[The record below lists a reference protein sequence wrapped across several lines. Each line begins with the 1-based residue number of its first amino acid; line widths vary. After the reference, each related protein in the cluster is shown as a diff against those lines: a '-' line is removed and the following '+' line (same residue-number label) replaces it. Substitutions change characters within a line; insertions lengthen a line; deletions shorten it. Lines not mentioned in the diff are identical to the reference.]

1 MKKEERFYEKLVLA
15 LLILGTGFLY
25 YNAATA
31 KIVSPDSDMASMDFP
46 KGILIILAVLCIGKI
61 ITTCITSAKEHSLDD
76 ESRIFVDRRTWMT
89 AISIIIY
96 AILWNVIGFCLSS
109 FLFFYAEALILKKD
123 ANKKYTAL
131 ISIGVT
137 MFIFVIFGV
146 AFGVDFPEP
155 LLELFVG

>member
-15 LLILGTGFLY
+15 LLLLGTGFLY

-46 KGILIILAVLCIGKI
+46 KG

-155 LLELFVG
+155 LLELVVG

>member
-1 MKKEERFYEKLVLA
+1 MKKEERFYEKLA
-15 LLILGTGFLY
+15 LLLLGTGFLY

-109 FLFFYAEALILKKD
+109 FLFFQ
-123 ANKKYTAL
+123 
-131 ISIGVT
+131 S
-137 MFIFVIFGV
+137 
-146 AFGVDFPEP
+146 
-155 LLELFVG
+155 ELQCSFS

>member
-1 MKKEERFYEKLVLA
+1 M
-15 LLILGTGFLY
+15 
-25 YNAATA
+25 
-31 KIVSPDSDMASMDFP
+31 
-46 KGILIILAVLCIGKI
+46 IILAVLCIGKI
-61 ITTCITSAKEHSLDD
+61 ITSCITSAKEHSLDD

>member
-1 MKKEERFYEKLVLA
+1 M
-15 LLILGTGFLY
+15 
-25 YNAATA
+25 
-31 KIVSPDSDMASMDFP
+31 SPDSDMASMDFP

-61 ITTCITSAKEHSLDD
+61 ITSCITSAKEHSLDD

-137 MFIFVIFGV
+137 MSIFVIFGV

>member
-15 LLILGTGFLY
+15 LLLLGTGFLY

-46 KGILIILAVLCIGKI
+46 KGILTILAVLCIGKI

-96 AILWNVIGFCLSS
+96 AILWNVIGFCLSVRDQILQRFDQMIY
-109 FLFFYAEALILKKD
+109 FLPRLPFRSGCRNTLPHK
-123 ANKKYTAL
+123 
-131 ISIGVT
+131 
-137 MFIFVIFGV
+137 
-146 AFGVDFPEP
+146 P
-155 LLELFVG
+155 

>member
-15 LLILGTGFLY
+15 LLLLGTGFLY

-46 KGILIILAVLCIGKI
+46 KGILTILAVLCIGKI

-109 FLFFYAEALILKKD
+109 FNFEK
-123 ANKKYTAL
+123 
-131 ISIGVT
+131 GC
-137 MFIFVIFGV
+137 
-146 AFGVDFPEP
+146 
-155 LLELFVG
+155 